1 MNHLDLFSG
10 IGGFALAAR
19 RAGCTTVAFC
29 EIDPFCQK
37 VLRRHWPTTPI
48 VSDVSTYLPQ
58 ATPASHS
65 AQPLEDATTPPTC
78 GPKRSASFE
87 LCDRVGCYLRTCLE
101 LGLSTLSGRVVRSK
115 VKAMPSG
122 RSILVLRSAT
132 TLGGAS
138 GLWPTTTAK
147 ANHNS
152 PSMRK
157 WPAYARLQDAGE
169 PEPVGMD
176 DGLSGRMDRMKSL
189 GNSIEPAVAE
199 LLIRAVCK

>member
-1 MNHLDLFSG
+1 
-10 IGGFALAAR
+10 
-19 RAGCTTVAFC
+19 
-29 EIDPFCQK
+29 
-37 VLRRHWPTTPI
+37 
-48 VSDVSTYLPQ
+48 
-58 ATPASHS
+58 
-65 AQPLEDATTPPTC
+65 
-78 GPKRSASFE
+78 
-87 LCDRVGCYLRTCLE
+87 
-101 LGLSTLSGRVVRSK
+101 
-115 VKAMPSG
+115 
-122 RSILVLRSAT
+122 LRSAT